1 MKKKTSDAITTHTNG
16 SSLTYDPFNPDK
28 AMSGSA
34 YRRMSADAMATEKS
48 VPHINAPGKRTA

>member
-1 MKKKTSDAITTHTNG
+1 MKKKTSDAITTHTNA
-16 SSLTYDPFNPDK
+16 SSLAYNPFSPDK

-34 YRRMSADAMATEKS
+34 YHRMSGDAMATQKS